1 MTNSVG
7 SVSVVLDQQV
17 STSHIGAKDAPVYKS
32 ILFVVHGK
40 DQSQLR
46 GQHIFLQLSSKY
58 LELPSIHAQL
68 KHFHFHQAVEH
79 SQVRVNAFCEQD
91 VLPAKQINARK
102 KHFMFGES
110 YKYPYSDPSRKL
122 FMRHKLLLQEDTE
135 DQHKLRVDAGDPS
148 FTLPCRSA

>member
-1 MTNSVG
+1 MPNFVV

-17 STSHIGAKDAPVYKS
+17 STSHIGAKDVPVHKS

-68 KHFHFHQAVEH
+68 KHFHQAVEH
-79 SQVRVNAFCEQD
+79 SQVRVNTFCEQD
-91 VLPAKQINARK
+91 VLPAK
-102 KHFMFGES
+102 
-110 YKYPYSDPSRKL
+110 
-122 FMRHKLLLQEDTE
+122 
-135 DQHKLRVDAGDPS
+135 
-148 FTLPCRSA
+148 